1 MNNKQFLN
9 MIKELIKEEVNKN
22 NMLLES
28 PVDNRIDKLLTEKLN
43 RILTKK
49 K

>member
-28 PVDNRIDKLLTEKLN
+28 PVDTRIDKLLTEKLN

>member
-1 MNNKQFLN
+1 